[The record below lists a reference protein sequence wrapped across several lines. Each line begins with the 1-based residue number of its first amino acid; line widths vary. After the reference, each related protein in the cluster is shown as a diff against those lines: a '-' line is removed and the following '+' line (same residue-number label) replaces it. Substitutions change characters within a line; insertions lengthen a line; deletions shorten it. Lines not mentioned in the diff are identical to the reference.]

1 MSQSTAR
8 PQSRPLSPHL
18 TIWKWGPHMLVSILH
33 RMCGVALATVGTVV
47 FVWWLAALAGG
58 PDSYTIFH
66 YWVVKET
73 DGNTLGWFANLVAK
87 IAAVGL
93 TWAFF
98 QHLANGIRHFIL
110 DIGAGY
116 ELKINRMGA
125 LATIAFSITATALV
139 WAYVLTKGMAS

>member
-18 TIWKWGPHMLVSILH
+18 TIWKWGPHMLVSILN
-33 RMCGVALATVGTVV
+33 RVLGVGMATVGTVM

-58 PDSYTIFH
+58 PDSYASFH
-66 YWVVKET
+66 YWIVERTEKT
-73 DGNTLGWFANLVAK
+73 WLTFFANGLAK
-87 IAAVGL
+87 VTAIGL

-116 ELKINRMGA
+116 ELKINRLGA
-125 LATIAFSITATALV
+125 LATIAFSLTATALT
-139 WAYVLTKGMAS
+139 WAYIMTKGIAA

>member
-1 MSQSTAR
+1 
-8 PQSRPLSPHL
+8 
-18 TIWKWGPHMLVSILH
+18 MLVSILH
-33 RMCGVALATVGTVV
+33 RICGVVLATVGTVM

-58 PDSYTIFH
+58 ADSYTTFH

-73 DGNTLGWFANLVAK
+73 DGNTLGWLANLLAK

-116 ELKINRMGA
+116 ELKINKMGA
-125 LATIAFSITATALV
+125 LATIAFSLTATALT
-139 WAYVLTKGMAS
+139 WAYIVTKGVSA

>member
-1 MSQSTAR
+1 
-8 PQSRPLSPHL
+8 
-18 TIWKWGPHMLVSILH
+18 MLVSILH